1 MHSFMAIVETHGL
14 DSGTAQHSITHTSD
28 GTSSPS
34 CMEVPDV
41 VAPADAASFLGETRE
56 SAGESSDSGPLFPF
70 VSVGASS
77 IPEVSASVS
86 SESLVS
92 QVQSEAAAEDGGS
105 AFAFLSS

>member
-1 MHSFMAIVETHGL
+1 MAIVETHDL
-14 DSGTAQHSITHTSD
+14 DSGTAQHSITHASD

-34 CMEVPDV
+34 CMEVPNV
-41 VAPADAASFLGETRE
+41 PADAASFLGEICE
-56 SAGESSDSGPLFPF
+56 SAGESSDSGPMFPF

-77 IPEVSASVS
+77 IPEVSPSVS

-92 QVQSEAAAEDGGS
+92 QVQSEAAADDGGS